1 MGRLAVWRI
10 DGGEGGEVTAA
21 GFAAGLSPTLRR
33 ALVTVCTMTAT
44 IMQAL
49 DTTVANVA
57 LPYMQGSLSA
67 SLDQINWV
75 LTSYIVAAAIMTA
88 PMGWIADRF
97 GRKRVFVVC
106 SAGFTFA
113 SLLCAL
119 SQDIP
124 SIVLARLLQGAFG
137 AALVPLSQSVM
148 LDSYPPE
155 QRGSAM
161 AIWGMGVM
169 LGPILGP
176 TLGAFLTENYSWHWV
191 FLINLPVGIVTV
203 LGLIVFL
210 EETKK
215 HGHLRF
221 DWFGFAALAVGIAA
235 LQLMLDRGEQN
246 GWFGSPE
253 IVAELIIAIAGFY
266 YFFAHS
272 LTTDEPF
279 VRFELFTD
287 RNFVAGCLFMVVVG
301 VGLFGTMALVTPF
314 TQHLLGY
321 PIMTAGYVLGSRGV
335 GTLLAM
341 LAVGR
346 LLKRFEARTMVF
358 IGLALL
364 AATLY
369 VMSGFTMDSSTDTIV
384 VTGIIQGAGIGLV
397 FVSLSTLSFT
407 TLPIHLRTSGAAI
420 LTLIRNL
427 GSALG
432 ISTAIAFLTSKTTE
446 MHAQLAEHITPFN
459 DALRQ
464 AGPLVDTATDQG
476 RAILD
481 HIVTQQA
488 AVIAY
493 QNDFWLLM
501 LFTLASMPFVLIIGS
516 SHTRRTP
523 AAAAAPA

>member
-1 MGRLAVWRI
+1 
-10 DGGEGGEVTAA
+10 VTAA
-21 GFAAGLSPTLRR
+21 GFAAGLSPPLRR
-33 ALVTVCTMTAT
+33 ALVTVCAMTAT

-88 PMGWIADRF
+88 PVGWIAERY

-119 SQDIP
+119 SQDVP
-124 SIVLARLLQGAFG
+124 SIVIARLLQGAFG
-137 AALVPLSQSVM
+137 AALVPLSQAVM
-148 LDSYPPE
+148 LDAYPPE

-191 FLINLPVGIVTV
+191 FLINLPVGVVTV
-203 LGLIVFL
+203 LGLILFL
-210 EETKK
+210 EETNK

-221 DWFGFAALAVGIAA
+221 DWFGFAALAVGIGAM
-235 LQLMLDRGEQN
+235 QLMLDRGEQN
-246 GWFGSPE
+246 GWFSSGE
-253 IVAELIIAIAGFY
+253 TIAELIVAVAGFY

-272 LTTDEPF
+272 LTTNEPF
-279 VRFELFTD
+279 VRFELFAD
-287 RNFVAGCLFMVVVG
+287 RNFAAGCLFMVVVG
-301 VGLFGTMALVTPF
+301 VGLFGTMALVTAY

-335 GTLLAM
+335 GTLIAM
-341 LAVGR
+341 LVVGR

-364 AATLY
+364 AVTLY
-369 VMSGFTMDSSTDTIV
+369 VMSGFTMDTSTDMIV
-384 VTGIIQGAGIGLV
+384 GTGIVQGAGIGLV
-397 FVSLSTLSFT
+397 FVSLSTVSFA
-407 TLPIHLRTSGAAI
+407 TLPNHLRTSGAAI

-432 ISTAIAFLTSKTTE
+432 ISVCISILTSKTTE
-446 MHAQLAEHITPFN
+446 MHAQLVEHITPFN

-464 AGPLVDTATDQG
+464 AGPLLDPSTEQG
-476 RAILD
+476 RALLD

-493 QNDFWLLM
+493 QNDFKLLM
-501 LFTLASMPFVLIIGS
+501 LFTLVTMPFVLIIGS
-516 SHTRRTP
+516 SHARRP
-523 AAAAAPA
+523 AAAAPATA

>member
-1 MGRLAVWRI
+1 
-10 DGGEGGEVTAA
+10 VTAA
-21 GFAAGLSPTLRR
+21 GFAAGLSPGIRR

-88 PMGWIADRF
+88 PMGWIADRY

-113 SLLCAL
+113 SFLCAL

-155 QRGSAM
+155 QRGQAM

-203 LGLIVFL
+203 LGLILFL
-210 EETKK
+210 EETHK

-221 DWFGFAALAVGIAA
+221 DWFGFVALAIGIGA

-246 GWFGSPE
+246 GWFESSE
-253 IVAELIIAIAGFY
+253 TVLELIVAVAGFY

-272 LTTDEPF
+272 LTTKEPF
-279 VRFELFTD
+279 VRFELFAD
-287 RNFVAGCLFMVVVG
+287 RNFSAGCLFMVVVG
-301 VGLFGTMALVTPF
+301 VGLFGTMALVTPY

-321 PIMTAGYVLGSRGV
+321 PIMTAGYVLGSRGI

-341 LAVGR
+341 LVVGR

-358 IGLALL
+358 VGLSLL
-364 AATLY
+364 AGTLHI
-369 VMSGFTMDSSTDTIV
+369 MSGFTMDTSTDTIV
-384 VTGIIQGAGIGLV
+384 VTGIVQGAGIGFV
-397 FVSLSTLSFT
+397 FVALSTVSFV
-407 TLPIHLRTSGAAI
+407 TLPNHLRTSGAAI

-432 ISTAIAFLTSKTTE
+432 ISTVISVLTSKTTE

-459 DALRQ
+459 DALKQ
-464 AGPLVDTATDQG
+464 VGPLLDPATEQG
-476 RAILD
+476 RALLD
-481 HIVTQQA
+481 HMLTQQA

-493 QNDFWLLM
+493 QNDFKLLM
-501 LFTLASMPFVLIIGS
+501 LFTLVTMPFVLVIGS
-516 SHTRRTP
+516 SHARRP
-523 AAAAAPA
+523 PVAAAAPA

>member
-1 MGRLAVWRI
+1 MSAR
-10 DGGEGGEVTAA
+10 
-21 GFAAGLSPTLRR
+21 GFVAGLSPTARR

-88 PMGWIADRF
+88 PMAWMADRF

-106 SAGFTFA
+106 ASGFTFA

-119 SQDIP
+119 SQDIAA
-124 SIVLARLLQGAFG
+124 IVLARLMQGAFG

-161 AIWGMGVM
+161 GIWGMGVM

-176 TLGAFLTENYSWHWV
+176 TIGGFLTENYSWHWV

-203 LGLIVFL
+203 LGLMLFL
-210 EETKK
+210 EETHK

-221 DWFGFAALAVGIAA
+221 DWFGFVALAVGIGA
-235 LQLMLDRGEQN
+235 LQLVFDRGEQA
-246 GWFGSPE
+246 GWFGSTE
-253 IVAELIIAIAGFY
+253 IVVELIISIAGFY

-279 VRFELFTD
+279 VRFEVFAD

-321 PIMTAGYVLGSRGV
+321 PIMTAGYVLGSRGI

-358 IGLALL
+358 VGLSLL
-364 AATLY
+364 AGTLH
-369 VMSGFTMDSSTDTIV
+369 VMSGFTMDTSTNMIV
-384 VTGIIQGAGIGLV
+384 GTGIIQGVGIGLV
-397 FVSLSTLSFT
+397 FVALSTVSFT
-407 TLPIHLRTSGAAI
+407 TLPGHLRTSGTAI

-427 GSALG
+427 GSAVG

-459 DALRQ
+459 DALQ
-464 AGPLVDTATDQG
+464 MAGPMLDPTTDQG
-476 RAILD
+476 RAVLDGIL
-481 HIVTQQA
+481 TQQA
-488 AVIAY
+488 QVIAY
-493 QNDFWLLM
+493 QNDFKLLM
-501 LFTLASMPFVLIIGS
+501 LFTLITIPFVLLIGS
-516 SHTRRTP
+516 SHTRRTGGV
-523 AAAAAPA
+523 AATAPA

>member
-1 MGRLAVWRI
+1 VSAQ
-10 DGGEGGEVTAA
+10 
-21 GFAAGLSPTLRR
+21 GFAAGLSPTARR

-88 PMGWIADRF
+88 PMAWMADRF

-106 SAGFTFA
+106 ASGFTFA

-119 SQDIP
+119 SQDIAA
-124 SIVLARLLQGAFG
+124 IVMARLMQGAFG

-161 AIWGMGVM
+161 GIWGMGVM

-176 TLGAFLTENYSWHWV
+176 TIGGFLTENYSWHWV

-203 LGLIVFL
+203 LGLMLFL
-210 EETKK
+210 EETHK

-221 DWFGFAALAVGIAA
+221 DWFGFVALAVGIGA
-235 LQLMLDRGEQN
+235 LQLVFDRGEQA
-246 GWFGSPE
+246 GWFGSTE
-253 IVAELIIAIAGFY
+253 IVVELIISIAGFY

-279 VRFELFTD
+279 VRFEVFAD
-287 RNFVAGCLFMVVVG
+287 RNFAAGCLFMVVVG

-321 PIMTAGYVLGSRGV
+321 PIMTAGYVLGSRGI

-358 IGLALL
+358 IGLSLL
-364 AATLY
+364 AGTLH
-369 VMSGFTMDSSTDTIV
+369 VMSGFTMDTSTNMIV
-384 VTGIIQGAGIGLV
+384 GTGIIQGVGIGLV
-397 FVSLSTLSFT
+397 FVALSTVSFT
-407 TLPIHLRTSGAAI
+407 TLPGHLRTSGTAI

-427 GSALG
+427 GSAVG

-459 DALRQ
+459 DALQ
-464 AGPLVDTATDQG
+464 MAGPMLDPTTDQG
-476 RAILD
+476 RAVLDGIL
-481 HIVTQQA
+481 TQQA
-488 AVIAY
+488 QVIAY
-493 QNDFWLLM
+493 QNDFKLLM
-501 LFTLASMPFVLIIGS
+501 LFTLITIPFVLLIGS
-516 SHTRRTP
+516 SHTRRMGGV
-523 AAAAAPA
+523 AATAPA